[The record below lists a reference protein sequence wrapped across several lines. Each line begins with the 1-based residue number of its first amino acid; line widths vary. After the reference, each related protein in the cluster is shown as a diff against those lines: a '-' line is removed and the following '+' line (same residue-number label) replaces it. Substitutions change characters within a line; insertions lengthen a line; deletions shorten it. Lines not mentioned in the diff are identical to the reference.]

1 MGLVSAINH
10 GDFGK
15 KSHSRNPLIF
25 GLFARMHLV
34 EKIGSGIIRMKDL
47 MQEVGLPEPEFSTL
61 GMFTICLKR
70 RIKPSEK
77 PSEKIVNNSSESLDL
92 SVLLPNERAEKK
104 PSEKTSEKI
113 LRFIGEDAKITI
125 DELAIKL
132 GKSTRAIELQLK
144 KLKEIKTISRI
155 GPDKGGEWVIK
166 KR

>member
-1 MGLVSAINH
+1 
-10 GDFGK
+10 
-15 KSHSRNPLIF
+15 
-25 GLFARMHLV
+25 MHLV

-47 MQEVGLPEPEFSTL
+47 MQEVGLPEPEFRTL

-70 RIKPSEK
+70 RIK

>member
-1 MGLVSAINH
+1 
-10 GDFGK
+10 
-15 KSHSRNPLIF
+15 
-25 GLFARMHLV
+25 MHLV

-47 MQEVGLPEPEFSTL
+47 MQEVGLPEPEFRTL

-70 RIKPSEK
+70 RIK

-92 SVLLPNERAEKK
+92 SVLLPYEGAEKK